1 MVHVNASH
9 VGYGSVG
16 SPTKAPSEPQVN
28 TVEDAVPEIAALLH
42 EQSAV
47 QDSSKTVFGQS

>member
-1 MVHVNASH
+1 MEHVSASQ

-16 SPTKAPSEPQVN
+16 MAPSEPEVN
-28 TVEDAVPEIAALLH
+28 TVEDKVPEFAALQY
-42 EQSAV
+42 EQLAV